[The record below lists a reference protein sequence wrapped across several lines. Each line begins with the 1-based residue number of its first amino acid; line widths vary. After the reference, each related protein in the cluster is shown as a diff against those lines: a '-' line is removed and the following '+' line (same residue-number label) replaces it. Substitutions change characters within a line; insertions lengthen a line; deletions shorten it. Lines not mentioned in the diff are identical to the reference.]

1 MTGITREK
9 ASQVAASYLG
19 GESLYLG
26 TYYKTY
32 AATDSQGRMWKFT
45 YDGSI
50 QAEKKENGERV
61 PADKP
66 YKTEMVSPICT
77 YEDIPTIQELVRHLR
92 HKGAFSNNSCGIH
105 IHVDASSFDARTLRN
120 LVNLFYSKED
130 LLFAALKVDPA
141 RWAYCSPTDER
152 FIQELNRKRPQ
163 TMKAFQKIWYG
174 GEDGSDL
181 HYHQSRYH
189 ALNLHSVFS
198 HGTVEFRLF
207 NSTVEHA
214 GKIKADIQL
223 CLAMCAQAL
232 NQRAASHT
240 KTQTTNPAYTFRT
253 WLLRLGM
260 IGGEFATARKHLLEN
275 LEGNLAW
282 RDPAQ
287 AERQRERMRQAALER
302 LPQPEEYSQE
312 PQDAFAHGTEDEQAT
327 TQEDDQDEDQ
337 EFTMQ
342 M

>member
-1 MTGITREK
+1 M
-9 ASQVAASYLG
+9 
-19 GESLYLG
+19 
-26 TYYKTY
+26 
-32 AATDSQGRMWKFT
+32 
-45 YDGSI
+45 
-50 QAEKKENGERV
+50 

-77 YEDIPTIQELVRHLR
+77 YEDIPTIQEMVRQLR

-105 IHVDASSFDARTLRN
+105 IHVEAAPFDPRTLRN
-120 LVNLFYSKED
+120 LVNIFYSKED
-130 LLFAALKVDPA
+130 LLFAALKVDSA

-152 FIQELNRKRPQ
+152 FMQELNRKRPQ

-174 GEDGSDL
+174 GEDGSNL

-198 HGTVEFRLF
+198 HGTLEFRLF

-223 CLAMCAQAL
+223 CLAVCAQAL
-232 NQRAASHT
+232 TQRSASHT

-260 IGGEFATARKHLLEN
+260 IGDEFATARKHLLEN

-302 LPQPEEYSQE
+302 LPQPRNILKTFPMISRWN
-312 PQDAFAHGTEDEQAT
+312 PMKNRTRSKVLPCKCNT
-327 TQEDDQDEDQ
+327 KRRN
-337 EFTMQ
+337 EFENKTLLSLWQ
-342 M
+342 QLESGPDGPPLPRFQGGWQGRVARLPPAVPGWAAQRPRHY

>member
-1 MTGITREK
+1 MTGITRER
-9 ASQVAASYLG
+9 ASQVAADFLG
-19 GESLYLG
+19 GESRYLG
-26 TYYKTY
+26 SYYKTS
-32 AATDSQGRMWKFT
+32 AATDALGREGEFT
-45 YDGSI
+45 FDGSI
-50 QAEKKENGERV
+50 LSEKKEHGERV
-61 PADKP
+61 SADAS

-77 YEDIPTIQELVRHLR
+77 YEDIPIIQELVRQLR
-92 HKGAFSNNSCGIH
+92 HKGAFSNSSTGIH
-105 IHVDASSFDARTLRN
+105 IHVDASPFDARTLRN
-120 LVNLFYSKED
+120 LANIFYSKED
-130 LLFAALKVDPA
+130 LLFDALKVDPS
-141 RWAYCSPTDER
+141 RWGYCKPMDER
-152 FIQELNRKRPQ
+152 FIRELNRKRPQ
-163 TMKAFQKIWYG
+163 TMAAFQKIWYG
-174 GEDGSDL
+174 GGDGSNT
-181 HYHQSRYH
+181 HYHASRYT

-223 CLAMCAQAL
+223 CLAICAQAL

-260 IGGEFATARKHLLEN
+260 IGDEFATARKHLLEN

-302 LPQPEEYSQE
+302 LPQPDSYLHDE
-312 PQDAFAHGTEDEQAT
+312 PDEFREQLNDEQ
-327 TQEDDQDEDQ
+327 ENDQDEDHG
-337 EFTMQ
+337 FTMQ

>member
-32 AATDSQGRMWKFT
+32 AATDPQGRMWKFT

-77 YEDIPTIQELVRHLR
+77 YEDIPTIQELVRQLR

-105 IHVDASSFDARTLRN
+105 IHVEAAPFDPRTLRN
-120 LVNLFYSKED
+120 LVNIFYSKED
-130 LLFAALKVDPA
+130 LLFAALKVDSA

-152 FIQELNRKRPQ
+152 FMQELNRKRPQ

-174 GEDGSDL
+174 GEDGSNL

-198 HGTVEFRLF
+198 HGTLEFRLF

-223 CLAMCAQAL
+223 CLAVCAQAL

-253 WLLRLGM
+253 LSL
-260 IGGEFATARKHLLEN
+260 IHI
-275 LEGNLAW
+275 
-282 RDPAQ
+282 
-287 AERQRERMRQAALER
+287 
-302 LPQPEEYSQE
+302 
-312 PQDAFAHGTEDEQAT
+312 
-327 TQEDDQDEDQ
+327 
-337 EFTMQ
+337 
-342 M
+342 

>member
-1 MTGITREK
+1 MRFGIEVEMTGITREK

-32 AATDSQGRMWKFT
+32 AATDSQGRMWRFT

-77 YEDIPTIQELVRHLR
+77 YEDIPTIQEMVRQLR

-120 LVNLFYSKED
+120 LANIFFSKED

-163 TMKAFQKIWYG
+163 TMRAFQKIWYG
-174 GEDGSDL
+174 GEDGSNL

-223 CLAMCAQAL
+223 CLAICAQAL

-240 KTQTTNPAYTFRT
+240 KTQTTNLSHLAASHGHDWGRVRHGKEAPA
-253 WLLRLGM
+253 GKP
-260 IGGEFATARKHLLEN
+260 GGESR
-275 LEGNLAW
+275 LEGPCPGGT
-282 RDPAQ
+282 PAGT
-287 AERQRERMRQAALER
+287 
-302 LPQPEEYSQE
+302 
-312 PQDAFAHGTEDEQAT
+312 DAPGRPGTPAPAGRIIPAPSRYLC
-327 TQEDDQDEDQ
+327 
-337 EFTMQ
+337 
-342 M
+342 

>member
-32 AATDSQGRMWKFT
+32 AATDTQGREWKFT
-45 YDGSI
+45 FDGSI
-50 QAEKKENGERV
+50 DPQKREHGEKV
-61 PADKP
+61 AADAT

-77 YEDIPTIQELVRHLR
+77 YEDIPTIQELVRQLR
-92 HKGAFSNNSCGIH
+92 HKGAFSNTSCGIH
-105 IHVDASSFDARTLRN
+105 IHVDATSFNSRTLRN
-120 LVNLFYSKED
+120 LANIFYSKED
-130 LLFAALKVDPA
+130 LLFSALKVDQS
-141 RWAYCSPTDER
+141 RWGYCKPMDER
-152 FIQELNRKRPQ
+152 FIKEVKRKRPQ
-163 TMKAFQKIWYG
+163 TMRAFQKIWYG

-198 HGTVEFRLF
+198 HGTVEVRLF
-207 NSTVEHA
+207 NSSVEHA

-223 CLAMCAQAL
+223 CLAVCAQAL

-260 IGGEFATARKHLLEN
+260 IGDEFATARKHLLEN

-327 TQEDDQDEDQ
+327 TQEDDQDDDQ

>member
-1 MTGITREK
+1 M
-9 ASQVAASYLG
+9 
-19 GESLYLG
+19 
-26 TYYKTY
+26 
-32 AATDSQGRMWKFT
+32 
-45 YDGSI
+45 
-50 QAEKKENGERV
+50 
-61 PADKP
+61 
-66 YKTEMVSPICT
+66 
-77 YEDIPTIQELVRHLR
+77 
-92 HKGAFSNNSCGIH
+92 
-105 IHVDASSFDARTLRN
+105 
-120 LVNLFYSKED
+120 
-130 LLFAALKVDPA
+130 LFAALQVDRA
-141 RWAYCSPTDER
+141 RRRYCKPMDER
-152 FIQELNRKRPQ
+152 FIQEVNRKRPQ
-163 TMKAFQKIWYG
+163 TMQAFQKIWYG
-174 GEDGSDL
+174 TEDGSDL
-181 HYHQSRYH
+181 HYDDSRYH

-223 CLAMCAQAL
+223 CLAICAQAL

-260 IGGEFATARKHLLEN
+260 IGDEFATARKHLLEN

-302 LPQPEEYSQE
+302 LPQPDDHPHDE
-312 PQDAFAHGTEDEQAT
+312 PDEFREQLNDEQ
-327 TQEDDQDEDQ
+327 ENDQDEDHG
-337 EFTMQ
+337 FTMQ

>member
-9 ASQVAASYLG
+9 ASQVAASDLG

-77 YEDIPTIQELVRHLR
+77 YEDIPTIQELVRQLR
-92 HKGAFSNNSCGIH
+92 HKGAFSNSSTGIH
-105 IHVDASSFDARTLRN
+105 IHVEAAPFDPRTLRN
-120 LVNLFYSKED
+120 LVNIFYSKED

-163 TMKAFQKIWYG
+163 TMKAFQKLWYG
-174 GEDGSDL
+174 GEDGSNT
-181 HYHQSRYH
+181 HYHPSRYS

-198 HGTVEFRLF
+198 HGTLEFRLF

-214 GKIKADIQL
+214 GKIKGTSSCAWL
-223 CLAMCAQAL
+223 CVP
-232 NQRAASHT
+232 R
-240 KTQTTNPAYTFRT
+240 P
-253 WLLRLGM
+253 
-260 IGGEFATARKHLLEN
+260 
-275 LEGNLAW
+275 
-282 RDPAQ
+282 
-287 AERQRERMRQAALER
+287 
-302 LPQPEEYSQE
+302 
-312 PQDAFAHGTEDEQAT
+312 
-327 TQEDDQDEDQ
+327 
-337 EFTMQ
+337 
-342 M
+342 

>member
-9 ASQVAASYLG
+9 ASQVAASFLG
-19 GESLYLG
+19 GQSRYLG

-32 AATDSQGRMWKFT
+32 AATDLQGRMWKFT

-77 YEDIPTIQELVRHLR
+77 YEDIPTIQEMVRQLR
-92 HKGAFSNNSCGIH
+92 HKGAFSNSSTGIH

-207 NSTVEHA
+207 NSTLHA
-214 GKIKADIQL
+214 GRAAAYINL
-223 CLAMCAQAL
+223 CLAMSAQAIA
-232 NQRAASHT
+232 QRST
-240 KTQTTNPAYTFRT
+240 VMRKTHSDNELFTFRV
-253 WLLRLGM
+253 WLVRLGLN
-260 IGGEFATARKHLLEN
+260 GPEFKNTRDHLLAN
-275 LEGNLAW
+275 LEGDRAW
-282 RDPAQ
+282 RYDKDGYEANKKKKNRT
-287 AERQRERMRQAALER
+287 AER
-302 LPQPEEYSQE
+302 
-312 PQDAFAHGTEDEQAT
+312 
-327 TQEDDQDEDQ
+327 
-337 EFTMQ
+337 
-342 M
+342 

>member
-1 MTGITREK
+1 
-9 ASQVAASYLG
+9 
-19 GESLYLG
+19 
-26 TYYKTY
+26 
-32 AATDSQGRMWKFT
+32 
-45 YDGSI
+45 
-50 QAEKKENGERV
+50 
-61 PADKP
+61 
-66 YKTEMVSPICT
+66 
-77 YEDIPTIQELVRHLR
+77 
-92 HKGAFSNNSCGIH
+92 
-105 IHVDASSFDARTLRN
+105 
-120 LVNLFYSKED
+120 
-130 LLFAALKVDPA
+130 
-141 RWAYCSPTDER
+141 
-152 FIQELNRKRPQ
+152 
-163 TMKAFQKIWYG
+163 KIWYD
-174 GEDGSDL
+174 GEDGSNT
-181 HYHQSRYH
+181 HYHDSRYH

-223 CLAMCAQAL
+223 CLAICAQAL

-260 IGGEFATARKHLLEN
+260 IGDEFATARKHLLEN

-302 LPQPEEYSQE
+302 LPQPDRYPHDE
-312 PQDAFAHGTEDEQAT
+312 PDEFREQPSDE
-327 TQEDDQDEDQ
+327 QEDDQDEDQ
-337 EFTMQ
+337 GFTMQ

>member
-32 AATDSQGRMWKFT
+32 AATDSQGRMWRFT

-61 PADKP
+61 PATSPTKP
-66 YKTEMVSPICT
+66 RWSAPSAPTRTSPPSRRWCVSSGTRGPS
-77 YEDIPTIQELVRHLR
+77 P
-92 HKGAFSNNSCGIH
+92 SNSCGIH
-105 IHVDASSFDARTLRN
+105 IHVEAAPFDPRTLRN
-120 LVNLFYSKED
+120 LVNIFYSKED
-130 LLFAALKVDPA
+130 LLFAALKVDSA

-152 FIQELNRKRPQ
+152 FMQELNRKRPQ

-174 GEDGSDL
+174 GEDGSNL

-198 HGTVEFRLF
+198 HGTLEFRLF

-223 CLAMCAQAL
+223 CLAVCAQAL
-232 NQRAASHT
+232 TQRSASHT

-260 IGGEFATARKHLLEN
+260 IGGRVRNGKEAPVGKPGGQPR
-275 LEGNLAW
+275 LAGPGPGGA
-282 RDPAQ
+282 PAGT
-287 AERQRERMRQAALER
+287 
-302 LPQPEEYSQE
+302 
-312 PQDAFAHGTEDEQAT
+312 DAPGRPGTPASAGGISSRHSR
-327 TQEDDQDEDQ
+327 
-337 EFTMQ
+337 
-342 M
+342 